1 MSKSDLIS
9 FNMSHFHYGVDGQ
22 GRGKADFQSYPVRI
36 YSKTMKEKV
45 DERRFVL
52 VMREGEA
59 VLDMH

>member
-1 MSKSDLIS
+1 
-9 FNMSHFHYGVDGQ
+9 MSHFHDGVDGQ